1 MEPDY
6 SNYSTAELEDVLR
19 HIDQTQ
25 FPERYQAVE
34 QLLTQRRMPTTQDY
48 SGEMV
53 IDTSPSTAVSEPA
66 TLGVFP
72 YVIGALAFIP
82 LLGIIFG
89 VIALVWGLLTS
100 RQGGKLLASIGV
112 LAMLSANSYFYLMMH
127 KAGLTTWTNDP
138 NPVPT
143 QLLQD
148 NLNTLYSQVEL
159 YRFRNG
165 EYPQSLALLQQ
176 AFPLS
181 GVPLQDTSFKN
192 SQSDFF
198 YQRLDQEHYQ
208 LLARGT
214 DGKPLTDDDIWPNT
228 RQSINDASGL
238 THPAVAND
246 AALPDQ

>member
-6 SNYSTAELEDVLR
+6 SSYSTAELEEVLR
-19 HIDQTQ
+19 HIDQAQ
-25 FPERYQAVE
+25 FPERYQAVD
-34 QLLTQRRMPTTQDY
+34 QLLTQRRVPITQDY
-48 SGEMV
+48 SGEIV
-53 IDTSPSTAVSEPA
+53 IDTSPSTAVNEPA

-82 LLGIIFG
+82 LLGVIFG
-89 VIALVWGLLTS
+89 IIALVWGLLTS

-112 LAMLSANSYFYLMMH
+112 LAMLSANSYFFIVMH
-127 KAGLTTWTNDP
+127 KVGLTWNTGTNS
-138 NPVPT
+138 VQT
-143 QLLQD
+143 QVLQN
-148 NLNTLYSQVEL
+148 NLNTLYSQIEL
-159 YRFRNG
+159 YHFRNG
-165 EYPQSLALLQQ
+165 EYPQSLAQLQQ

-228 RQSINDASGL
+228 SHSINDVNGL
-238 THPAVAND
+238 MHRPAVAND
-246 AALPDQ
+246 